1 MDFDIDIQTL
11 NKIQDSE
18 KIQNRMIERIIRRQ
32 EKTNEIILR
41 EIGKTLG
48 DIGELTPS
56 QLYTIEQQ
64 LKYGES
70 LDKILKLLSETSNIN
85 EAEIYKMLEADA
97 RINLNNAKK
106 YYIARGIDFVPYE
119 ENIPLQNLV
128 KQIAYTTLKTYRN
141 IANTTGLT
149 FINRNGKRV
158 TKVLKNAYYDIV
170 DDAINSVATGKETF
184 YQTLER
190 QLKTIGKS
198 GIQSIEYES
207 GYHRRIDSALRMNM
221 QDGLSQLAIAQQ
233 ELMGEQFGANM
244 IEVTHHQNSAPDHI
258 DSVDGR
264 QFVKLDVIKQQ
275 IENGIE
281 KEIKLE
287 DIKENGL
294 YYKNKWYYDFDY
306 INENL
311 KRKVGT
317 LNCRHRTFTGILGID
332 EPRYTEEELERDKK
346 KNEEGFEFE
355 GNHFSLYK
363 GEQLLRKIELELRKA
378 RETKIM
384 AKASNTEEGKQL
396 FDKMKARETMLL
408 NKYHE
413 LSKIS
418 GLPTKLERTR
428 VLTK

>member
-85 EAEIYKMLEADA
+85 EVEIYKMLEADA

-221 QDGLSQLAIAQQ
+221 QDGLSQLSIAQQ
-233 ELMGEQFGANM
+233 EMMGEQFGADAKE
-244 IEVTHHQNSAPDHI
+244 ITTHENPAPDHQNLQGHI
-258 DSVDGR
+258 FRNEEFNKLQDYNYMGEFKD
-264 QFVKLDVIKQQ
+264 VKGNVYVRSAEEHIRP
-275 IENGIE
+275 IGE
-281 KEIKLE
+281 
-287 DIKENGL
+287 
-294 YYKNKWYYDFDY
+294 
-306 INENL
+306 
-311 KRKVGT
+311 
-317 LNCRHRTFTGILGID
+317 LNCYHKVFSIVLGVD
-332 EPRYTEEELERDKK
+332 KPRFSQKELDAINKR
-346 KNEEGFEFE
+346 NEKGFEFE
-355 GNHFSLYK
+355 GKHYSMYE
-363 GEQLLRKIELELRKA
+363 GEQLLRKIELELRKT

-396 FDKMKARETMLL
+396 FDKMKARETKLL
-408 NKYHE
+408 NKYHN
-413 LSKIS
+413 LSKVS

>member
-106 YYIARGIDFVPYE
+106 YYIARGIDFIPYE

-128 KQIAYTTLKTYRN
+128 REIGYITLKKYRN
-141 IANTTGLT
+141 IASTSGIT
-149 FINRNGKRV
+149 FLDINGNKV
-158 TKVLKNAYYDIV
+158 TKGLKSAYYELV
-170 DDAINSVATGKETF
+170 DDSINSVAMGKETF

-207 GYHRRIDSALRMNM
+207 GYHRRIDSALRMNIE
-221 QDGLSQLAIAQQ
+221 DGLNRLSIAQQ
-233 ELMGEQFGANM
+233 EYMGLQFGAD
-244 IEVTHHQNSAPDHI
+244 A
-258 DSVDGR
+258 
-264 QFVKLDVIKQQ
+264 
-275 IENGIE
+275 
-281 KEIKLE
+281 KEITVHENPAVDHAPIQGHIFINDEFDKLMDYNYMGE
-287 DIKENGL
+287 IKDINNNVYVRSADEHIRPIG
-294 YYKNKWYYDFDY
+294 
-306 INENL
+306 E
-311 KRKVGT
+311 
-317 LNCRHRTFTGILGID
+317 LNCYHKVFSIVLGVDKPRFTQK
-332 EPRYTEEELERDKK
+332 ELDKINK
-346 KNEEGFEFE
+346 RNEKGFEFE
-355 GNHFSLYK
+355 GKHYSMYE
-363 GEQLLRKIELELRKA
+363 GEQLLRKIELEIRKA

-384 AKASNTEEGKQL
+384 AKASNAEEGKQL

-408 NKYHE
+408 NKYHN